1 MFQFSTPSTEGFFLI
16 NNIVRLNI
24 YDKFTSTNLFRP
36 LWVLKSQFTKK
47 EKKYTSDVNYTNK
60 ERFVE
65 MKNTTVIG
73 IDETPV
79 SGFIKLGTTDFPL
92 GFYDVSIYENTSNIN
107 LDPTGLNLLYT
118 GLMNLVCKNGTT
130 LEDTPPVLYK
140 EYTENNTD
148 TETVYLT
155 LN

>member
-24 YDKFTSTNLFRP
+24 YDKFTSTSLLRP

-47 EKKYTSDVNYTNK
+47 EKYYTSAVDYTNK

-65 MKNTTVIG
+65 MNTITTTASENI
-73 IDETPV
+73 P
-79 SGFIKLGTTDFPL
+79 SGTIKLGNTDFPL
-92 GFYDVSIYENTSNIN
+92 GFYDVNIYENVVQGN
-107 LDPTGLNLLYT
+107 LDPTGLNLVYT
-118 GLMNLVCKNGTT
+118 GIMNLICKNATT
-130 LEDTPPVLYK
+130 GKDAPPVEYT